1 MHYIFE
7 AFSLGIMTLI
17 IGLILGSVYGNLMD
31 IDLKDEISQ
40 KPKKSLWIYVT
51 LFSLGFIMHLMC
63 EVTGINKM
71 YCNYGYACLNPNN

>member
-63 EVTGINKM
+63 EMTGINKM

>member
-1 MHYIFE
+1 MHYLLE

-31 IDLKDEISQ
+31 IDLKEEINQ

-71 YCNYGYACLNPNN
+71 YCNYGYACVNPNN